1 MFEQRL
7 TNIGQAVMLWSVE
20 GFMTIAD
27 PTLAP
32 YLSRLQ
38 ARPPR
43 SAEYEAHAAQRLRV
57 LKHQYWRR
65 LLGIRQLLP
74 AMLVVLRDALGDKLP
89 DEVRRRGRA
98 WWADGDLD
106 EDTLSRLAD
115 ALLDVD
121 PSCELADRL
130 AADVHAL
137 AAGHDCEALAIKR
150 RPRAESLRHES
161 AVLSSCRAA
170 WSAARKEFVAT
181 NLRLVVT
188 MARRYEGS
196 GRLPLADLVQEGN
209 LGLMTAA
216 DRFDPRRGFR
226 FSTYAAWW
234 IRHAISRALS
244 DTGRTVR
251 LPVHIIDLQLRL
263 ARLRRDFERAHLR
276 APDHDELAVLAN
288 VPVEKIVGL
297 ERTLLEPV
305 AAPSSRE
312 DDELGAI
319 GIEGLPDG
327 AMPDSA
333 TLLHDDHMQRALL
346 DALDQLEPG
355 QLRLLRM
362 RYGLDGEE
370 AMTLREVGESYRLS
384 RERIRQLQEVA
395 LKQLRGALE
404 RRGFAR
410 FDVAEES
417 R

>member
-1 MFEQRL
+1 MDGAR
-7 TNIGQAVMLWSVE
+7 AA
-20 GFMTIAD
+20 MTIAD

-32 YLSRLQ
+32 YLNRLQ
-38 ARPPR
+38 TRPPG
-43 SAEYEAHAAQRLRV
+43 SAEREAEAALALRN
-57 LKHQYWRR
+57 LKLQYWRR
-65 LLGIRQLLP
+65 LLAIRQLLP
-74 AMLVVLRDALGDKLP
+74 AMLTVLRDALGDKLP
-89 DEVRRRGRA
+89 AELRRRGRT
-98 WWADGDLD
+98 WWNDADLD
-106 EDTLSRLAD
+106 DETLSRLAD

-121 PSCELADRL
+121 PSCELADRI

-137 AAGHDCEALAIKR
+137 AAGHDCEALTLER
-150 RPRAESLRHES
+150 RPRPELLRHES
-161 AVLSSCRAA
+161 ARLSSCRAA

-181 NLRLVVT
+181 NLRLVVK

-209 LGLMTAA
+209 VGLLTAA

-251 LPVHIIDLQLRL
+251 LPVHVIALQLRL
-263 ARLRRDFERAHLR
+263 ARVRAEFERTHSR
-276 APDHDELAVLAN
+276 APDPEELAALAE
-288 VPVEKIVGL
+288 VPVEKIIGL

-305 AAPSSRE
+305 GALSSRE
-312 DDELGAI
+312 EDDVGMGGVE
-319 GIEGLPDG
+319 
-327 AMPDSA
+327 DSA
-333 TLLHDDHMQRALL
+333 TALHDDHMHRALL
-346 DALDQLEPG
+346 DALDQLDPN

-370 AMTLREVGESYRLS
+370 AMTLREVGESYQLS

-395 LKQLRGALE
+395 LKVLRGALE

-410 FDVAEES
+410 YDVAEES
-417 R
+417 F